1 MKELFKN
8 YLIKEGYAEYTP
20 KGLPSTVYDYIKRI
34 DFVCEIEHTDW
45 YGLSQKIDSVLPQ
58 YEEGGSKE
66 QFGAKSHNAVRS
78 ALRCFHTFSKRSF

>member
-34 DFVCEIEHTDW
+34 DFVCENEKMTWIQLSEHIHQIITD
-45 YGLSQKIDSVLPQ
+45 YDINGK
-58 YEEGGSKE
+58 KE
-66 QFGAKSHNAVRS
+66 HLGNKSHRAVINA
-78 ALRCFHTFSKRSF
+78 LKRYKEFLER